1 MRKSPYYKRAAKQF
15 LHGLK
20 FRTPCEAVEAG
31 VRSLEDWSNLL
42 LEEREVDRMADQR
55 QTHSRSTPT
64 KRAALRGAAA

>member
-42 LEEREVDRMADQR
+42 LEERESDRELDQR
-55 QTHSRSTPT
+55 QTHLRHVP
-64 KRAALRGAAA
+64 ARGAAA